1 MLLSIMVRNY
11 QGELE
16 ATRYGPLDSD
26 TYAHL
31 LTWLLLLAAALTFPP
46 KFEDPFTVPAESF
59 EQDLAVNVSSA
70 YVALRRA
77 VQGFQTVKAR
87 SPEDKNEVPFV
98 FIATGNVTPFQP
110 SPVAMTLGSGK
121 AALAYLISVGAEAY
135 KAAGFR

>member
-1 MLLSIMVRNY
+1 M
-11 QGELE
+11 
-16 ATRYGPLDSD
+16 
-26 TYAHL
+26 
-31 LTWLLLLAAALTFPP
+31 
-46 KFEDPFTVPAESF
+46 PAESF

-77 VQGFQTVKAR
+77 VQGFQAVKAK